1 MNHSFGSSRF
11 EGERGKKKKRRGRER
26 KLTKKQ
32 KKKEKKREFETRN
45 IGRSCRVCQFRAT
58 KSHFFPSFFFFF
70 LLRGPRVDETRC
82 DERVKLAVSR
92 CADRSGAE
100 LKVARETWKNCS
112 KGGIDRETTN
122 RKLAKKEMKGVKS
135 RAKA

>member
-45 IGRSCRVCQFRAT
+45 IGRSCRVCQFRACKT
-58 KSHFFPSFFFFF
+58 
-70 LLRGPRVDETRC
+70 RRVALCRQIG
-82 DERVKLAVSR
+82 R
-92 CADRSGAE
+92 
-100 LKVARETWKNCS
+100 
-112 KGGIDRETTN
+112 
-122 RKLAKKEMKGVKS
+122 
-135 RAKA
+135 RAKSCTGNVEKLFERRD

>member
-1 MNHSFGSSRF
+1 MSGLSISRD
-11 EGERGKKKKRRGRER
+11 
-26 KLTKKQ
+26 Q
-32 KKKEKKREFETRN
+32 
-45 IGRSCRVCQFRAT
+45 IP
-58 KSHFFPSFFFFF
+58 FFPFLFFFFF
-70 LLRGPRVDETRC
+70 TPQAVDETRC
-82 DERVKLAVSR
+82 DERIKLAVSR

-112 KGGIDRETTN
+112 KGGIDRGTTN